1 MLYAAVR
8 LPHTHFAIY
17 NIRDFI
23 SILIFFR
30 ICFVNSYSMYFVLDN
45 LTKASGLE
53 IGNSFQ
59 SGNLEALSS
68 ECNIF
73 RLEHVCPLGL
83 RIIAQK

>member
-1 MLYAAVR
+1 
-8 LPHTHFAIY
+8 
-17 NIRDFI
+17 
-23 SILIFFR
+23 
-30 ICFVNSYSMYFVLDN
+30 MYLVLDN
-45 LTKASGLE
+45 LTKTSGLE

-83 RIIAQK
+83 RIIAQ